1 MARQGAGA
9 GLRPWKGQGK
19 GQGKGQTLGA
29 WCCVNRWK
37 VLSERVEFRRENFLV
52 IQELL
57 FGCCV
62 NTPKILGLSVV
73 EYPPNIGQNWG
84 MGSGL
89 PNSYLQNGNLQNDR
103 FN

>member
-1 MARQGAGA
+1 MAGQGAGA
-9 GLRPWKGQGK
+9 GLRPWK

-37 VLSERVEFRRENFLV
+37 VFSERVEFTLEFFFV
-52 IQELL
+52 IFELL

-62 NTPKILGLSVV
+62 NSPLSVV
-73 EYPPNIGQNWG
+73 DSPEVIGQNWG

-89 PNSYLQNGNLQNDR
+89 PNS
-103 FN
+103 